1 MGEKRGAMIRVI
13 RETHRAPVSV
23 ARRLEIAGGVNRFGR
38 PNYRAVWGWSRLGWI
53 GGKWEDRGAGGELLR
68 EVVALRR
75 EPKYTPHDRWHL
87 ERWVAPEAYGSP
99 REWYVQTVERANGV
113 SVPALGPY
121 PERGEYEHCLT
132 LAGPDGEFVQLTST
146 VAEFVA
152 RPIERGRHARATERR
167 AAIDER
173 ERNGERAYDAW
184 ALDALS
190 LDRTFDGRPFVS
202 VA

>member
-1 MGEKRGAMIRVI
+1 MIPVI
-13 RETHRAPVSV
+13 RETHRARASV
-23 ARRLEIAGGVNRFGR
+23 ARRREIAGGVNRFGR

-53 GGKWEDRGAGGELLR
+53 GGKWEDRGAGGELVR

-99 REWYVQTVERANGV
+99 REWYAQTIERANGV

-121 PERGEYEHCLT
+121 PERGEYEHCFT
-132 LAGPDGEFVQLTST
+132 LAGPGGEFVQLTAT
-146 VAEFVA
+146 VAEYVA
-152 RPIERGRHARATERR
+152 QAIERGRHAGATERR
-167 AAIDER
+167 TAIDER
-173 ERNGERAYDAW
+173 ERDGERAYDAW
-184 ALDALS
+184 ASDALS
-190 LDRTFDGRPFVS
+190 LDTAFDGRPFVS